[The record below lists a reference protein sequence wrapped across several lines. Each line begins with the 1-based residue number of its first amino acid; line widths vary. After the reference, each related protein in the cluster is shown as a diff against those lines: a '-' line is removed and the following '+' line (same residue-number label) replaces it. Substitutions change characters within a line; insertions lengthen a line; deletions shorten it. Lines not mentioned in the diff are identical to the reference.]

1 MAVNPFDNGS
11 SGILVQLD
19 ALLDTCVNSSTGI
32 IQSMSSTFDSR
43 QKTLDSSLVRA
54 NQSVDDY
61 EARLKKQ
68 YSKLD
73 SLNAG
78 MQQQQAAVSSLSR

>member
-1 MAVNPFDNGS
+1 M
-11 SGILVQLD
+11 
-19 ALLDTCVNSSTGI
+19 ST
-32 IQSMSSTFDSR
+32 TFDSR

-54 NQSVDDY
+54 NKSVDDY

-68 YSKLD
+68 YGRLD

-78 MQQQQAAVSSLSR
+78 LQQQQAAVSSLSR

>member
-1 MAVNPFDNGS
+1 M
-11 SGILVQLD
+11 
-19 ALLDTCVNSSTGI
+19 STA
-32 IQSMSSTFDSR
+32 FDSR

-61 EARLKKQ
+61 EARLTKQ
-68 YSKLD
+68 YAKLD

-78 MQQQQAAVSSLSR
+78 MQQQQAAVSSLNR